1 MNINKNNFE
10 QYDLAKIIIG
20 GVVGLIFGILVISSI
35 YIVESGQRAIKF
47 TFGNITNIDDAGV
60 HIKIPFVQRIEKVD
74 VRTQK
79 TTAEATAGTKDLQN
93 VTTSVTLNYHFDQNR
108 LAETYTKYGLDVEQK
123 IIDPRIQEIVKAI
136 CARYSAEELIAKRE
150 TVKGEIEQNLRG
162 ALSSYNI
169 VAEAIQIT
177 QFSFSKEY
185 NAAIEAKQTSIQK
198 ALKAENDLKT
208 IEIEAKQ
215 RIAEAQGEAEA
226 IRIQTQ
232 AIKEQGGAEYVKL
245 KAIEKWDGVMPKTV
259 LGKDNSTLINIDN

>member
-10 QYDLAKIIIG
+10 QNDMTKIVMF
-20 GVVGLIFGILVISSI
+20 GVLCLIFGILAISSI

-60 HIKIPFVQRIEKVD
+60 HLKIPFVQRIERVD

-79 TTAEATAGTKDLQN
+79 TTAEASAGTKDLQN
-93 VTTSVTLNYHFDQNR
+93 VTTSVTLNFHYDQNR
-108 LAETYTKYGLDVEQK
+108 LEETYTKYGLDVEQK

-150 TVKGEIEQNLRG
+150 TVKGEIEQSLRSV
-162 ALSSYNI
+162 LNNYNI

-185 NAAIEAKQTSIQK
+185 NAAIEAKQTSIQQ
-198 ALKAENDLKT
+198 ALKAENDLKRV
-208 IEIEAKQ
+208 EIEARQ

-245 KAIEKWDGVMPKTV
+245 KAIEKWDGVMPTTV
-259 LGKDNSTLINIDN
+259 LGKDSNTLINLNN